1 MSSDE
6 YQKVRFTGKRTGL
19 DAIRVKGYGLVH
31 QGQSIEVSVDQAEA
45 WTTPLTT
52 GDGKEASDFVK
63 VGGTVKRT
71 AEEVEEQKQ
80 ATQERLAERAE
91 GETLV
96 VSETSPPEASD
107 EGTGS

>member
-19 DAIRVKGYGLVH
+19 DAIRVKGY
-31 QGQSIEVSVDQAEA
+31 QSIEVSVDQAEA

>member
-1 MSSDE
+1 
-6 YQKVRFTGKRTGL
+6 
-19 DAIRVKGYGLVH
+19 
-31 QGQSIEVSVDQAEA
+31 
-45 WTTPLTT
+45 
-52 GDGKEASDFVK
+52 VK